1 MNFISHVFVPTGNRR
16 LNELVGFLLWV
27 FALLLFLALASY
39 SPLDP
44 SMNSASVLT
53 GAHGARNWIGVVGA
67 LLADLMLQFF
77 GVGAFLLPVFPA
89 VLGARWFRS
98 RKVQYPIAK
107 SLGGIWL
114 VIFIPALLALLPSQM
129 RWLDVIPVEGLLGRV
144 VGDVLIH
151 YLNLAGA
158 YIVSATVVA
167 VALYLSTAFSFSSI
181 QLWAP
186 TRFAFVTALWNR
198 YKDWQ
203 EERIK
208 RQHQKELEKRRISK
222 PVVKTQL
229 IPSRQTSSDSSA
241 SSVESRRTGIERMMA
256 EERGED
262 TGKSA
267 ASTGGILP
275 ESLANAD
282 AAGSSTSGPEVTDR
296 ADTDHKAKT
305 TMPRIAAGGYKL
317 PSSSLLQRAAEH
329 QVVDVGGI

>member
-16 LNELVGFLLWV
+16 LNELVGFLLCV

-67 LLADLMLQFF
+67 LVADLMLQFF
-77 GVGAFLLPVFPA
+77 GVGAFLLPVFPS

-114 VIFIPALLALLPSQM
+114 VIFIPALLALLPGQM

-158 YIVSATVVA
+158 YIVSATVLA
-167 VALYLSTAFSFSSI
+167 VALYLTTAFSFS
-181 QLWAP
+181 
-186 TRFAFVTALWNR
+186 AL
-198 YKDWQ
+198 
-203 EERIK
+203 
-208 RQHQKELEKRRISK
+208 
-222 PVVKTQL
+222 
-229 IPSRQTSSDSSA
+229 DSGLRHDSP
-241 SSVESRRTGIERMMA
+241 
-256 EERGED
+256 
-262 TGKSA
+262 
-267 ASTGGILP
+267 L
-275 ESLANAD
+275 
-282 AAGSSTSGPEVTDR
+282 
-296 ADTDHKAKT
+296 
-305 TMPRIAAGGYKL
+305 
-317 PSSSLLQRAAEH
+317 
-329 QVVDVGGI
+329 